1 MANEAR
7 KPSVSDG
14 TRLLPMIQK
23 PSRPM
28 PRSASTAC
36 KVVTKT
42 LTLFPFYMRQSA
54 LTSSM
59 TAFAVFFFPHTAL
72 RQKPAALPQT
82 LRKPPTIGRIVGIQE
97 AIAGSLPMSLQLQEQ
112 GRGGPERQSG
122 LFQRSLHFLEL
133 FLSNL
138 ASGKAKLQ
146 DLKRVLWRSR
156 RSLLTGCDRGC
167 GGATHSPEILLNYPG
182 NVSCLTFWEVVQD

>member
-1 MANEAR
+1 MCHQSGYPCGEKSDMRLATTSKGKAMSMANEAR

-59 TAFAVFFFPHTAL
+59 TAFAVFFLPHTAL
-72 RQKPAALPQT
+72 RQKPATLPQT
-82 LRKPPTIGRIVGIQE
+82 LRKPSNNRAYCWHSRSNCRISPHVTTASRTGQRRTRASARSIPTLSSFPRIV
-97 AIAGSLPMSLQLQEQ
+97 P
-112 GRGGPERQSG
+112 
-122 LFQRSLHFLEL
+122 
-133 FLSNL
+133 
-138 ASGKAKLQ
+138 
-146 DLKRVLWRSR
+146 
-156 RSLLTGCDRGC
+156 
-167 GGATHSPEILLNYPG
+167 
-182 NVSCLTFWEVVQD
+182 